1 MALGVVLRVM
11 RHLLGELYRPQ
22 RAHLPHLPLAS
33 AADYRDYYGCAA
45 QFNQVS
51 TGLAVSGADLRR
63 PLQGD
68 RLAHEAVVQY
78 LDSIVEIDTA
88 TSTSVQALVRQILP
102 TGRANL
108 DLVAKQLNIH
118 PKTLQ
123 RRLAS
128 EGTTFAETLDRLRR
142 DTAERLLRDTRITMA
157 HLAREL
163 GYAEQTVLTRSCHR
177 WFGEGPAAHRKT
189 LRGA

>member
-1 MALGVVLRVM
+1 
-11 RHLLGELYRPQ
+11 
-22 RAHLPHLPLAS
+22 
-33 AADYRDYYGCAA
+33 
-45 QFNQVS
+45 
-51 TGLAVSGADLRR
+51 
-63 PLQGD
+63 
-68 RLAHEAVVQY
+68 
-78 LDSIVEIDTA
+78 
-88 TSTSVQALVRQILP
+88 
-102 TGRANL
+102 
-108 DLVAKQLNIH
+108 
-118 PKTLQ
+118 
-123 RRLAS
+123 LAS